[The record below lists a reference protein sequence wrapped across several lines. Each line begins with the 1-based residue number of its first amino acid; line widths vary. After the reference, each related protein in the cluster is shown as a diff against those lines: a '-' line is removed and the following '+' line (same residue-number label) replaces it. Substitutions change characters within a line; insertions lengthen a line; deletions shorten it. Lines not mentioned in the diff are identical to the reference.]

1 MNCDQ
6 VFDILTRGPFP
17 SGAASDASVQ
27 RHLGACAECRQLAEA
42 LRPALDLIHESVPP
56 EESWGLP
63 GYWEDVPPS
72 ERPVTV
78 KQRTQLA
85 VRRVRLPSE
94 AKRRRSA
101 RSEQTRLILIAAL
114 AGAFAAV
121 AVVGAQRVFDHTPSA
136 NSAYPVS
143 AANRTLVWPPGP
155 CGCMVAA
162 TDAKLEQ
169 FTINRD
175 LRSCSECH
183 NEVRERR
190 KNEDVHWKPSAASRE
205 IAMACVACHDFKPRD

>member
-63 GYWEDVPPS
+63 GYWEDVPPG

-78 KQRTQLA
+78 KQRPQLA
-85 VRRVRLPSE
+85 VRRMHLPTE
-94 AKRRRSA
+94 AKRRRSS
-101 RSEQTRLILIAAL
+101 RSEQTRLILIAAF

-121 AVVGAQRVFDHTPSA
+121 AVVGAQRVIDHTPRASSA
-136 NSAYPVS
+136 TPVS
-143 AANRTLVWPPGP
+143 TASRTSGWPDQ
-155 CGCMVAA
+155 CGCPLVA

-183 NEVRERR
+183 DQVRERWQFD
-190 KNEDVHWKPSAASRE
+190 EVQWKPAASRE
-205 IAMACVACHDFKPRD
+205 LAMACVACHDIKPRD